1 MTNQEWIERYR
12 EDRRNYEPSPEEIF
26 EMMAAFGP
34 GAEVTD
40 ILTGQTFK
48 LPTR

>member
-1 MTNQEWIERYR
+1 MTDQEKIERYR
-12 EDRRNYEPSPEEIF
+12 EARRNYEPSPEEIY
-26 EMMAAFGP
+26 EMVAAFGP

-40 ILTGQTFK
+40 ILTGQTIT